1 MQLAIIGLPFSGKT
15 TIFNAVTRGSA
26 QVADYSGVSRPN
38 VGMAKAP
45 DVRLEPLAEI
55 YKPTRTTQAEIGY
68 VDLPAAPDGLGRTRG
83 ISGEFLNQLQN
94 ADALVIVARAFE
106 DPSVPDGGDGVD
118 PFRDIETMLYELTFA
133 DLEILDRRL
142 ERIAQS
148 SKGARGGDRDAM
160 VREQESIS
168 RRRDGLEAGLPIRKQ
183 SLNQEDARRV
193 SEFQFLTAKPVIVVV
208 NAGEDQLDGFLEIEK
223 RLEDEVA
230 DSGVFWTVLPGKLEM
245 ELAQMEP
252 EDEREFRESLGAG
265 ESGLDRMVRLSYS
278 ALDQI
283 TFFTGGPKDVR
294 AWTITRGDTALKAA
308 GKIHS
313 DMARGFIR
321 AEVISCEDL
330 VSSGSEAE
338 ARRRGLLRQEGKMY
352 TVSDGDVVHVLF
364 NV

>member
-15 TIFNAVTRGSA
+15 TVFNAVTRGSA
-26 QVADYSGVSRPN
+26 QVAGYGGVSKPN
-38 VGMAKAP
+38 VGVAKVPDGRLAP
-45 DVRLEPLAEI
+45 LVEI
-55 YKPTRTTQAEIGY
+55 YKPTRTTQAEISY

-83 ISGEFLNQLQN
+83 ISGEYLNQLQT
-94 ADALVIVARAFE
+94 ADAVAIVARAFE

-133 DLEILDRRL
+133 DMEILDRRL

-160 VREQESIS
+160 VRERGSIS
-168 RRRDGLEAGLPIRKQ
+168 RLKGGLDTGLPIRKQ
-183 SLNQEDARRV
+183 SLNQEDTRRV
-193 SEFQFLTAKPVIVVV
+193 AEFQFLTAKPVIVVV
-208 NAGEDQLDGFLEIEK
+208 NAGEDQLDGSSEIEA
-223 RLEDEVA
+223 RLEAEVA
-230 DSGVFWTVLPGKLEM
+230 ESGMLWTVLPGKLEM

-294 AWTITRGDTALKAA
+294 AWTITRGDSALRAA
-308 GKIHS
+308 GRIHS

-321 AEVISCEDL
+321 AEVIACEDL
-330 VSSGSEAE
+330 VRYGSEVE
-338 ARRRGLLRQEGKMY
+338 ARRQGLLRQEGKTY